1 MVPRSYFNR
10 SLAIA
15 ICILHAFAAFADDKE
30 KDKKYNVL
38 FIIIDDLRPD
48 LASYGDAR
56 AITPHM
62 DRLAQRSV
70 LFKNAYCQQAVCSP
84 SRASILT
91 GLRPDQTGVTDLIT
105 HFREKVPDVT
115 TLPQAFKNNGYT
127 AVGVG
132 KIFHDTKRTVDPV
145 SWSPVQLAF
154 NGPKGREY
162 FLDRN
167 KKGGK
172 ADAYEFTDSADA
184 SYPDGKVADQAID
197 LLRRFKNSGEPFF
210 LATGFRKP
218 HLPYCAPRKY
228 WDMYAHTSF
237 PGVENRNRPAGAPE
251 IAFHQCQELRGY
263 TDIPDEGPLT
273 HEKEN
278 DLIRAYYACI
288 SFVDA
293 QVGKVL
299 EELNRLGMSEHTIVV
314 LVGDHGYHLGE
325 QNLWCKSTNFELD
338 ARVPLMISAPGS
350 AKKGASTDAIVEA
363 VDIYPTL
370 LDLCK
375 IGPASKLS
383 GGSLAPLLRDPAS
396 RWDKVAYSQ
405 FSRPYRAILSKTAT
419 HMGYSVRDR
428 EWRYTVWYNL
438 SNNAIEN
445 RELYYLG
452 NGRVEQENLSG
463 TKKYQPVEKKLGA
476 LLEAYRNMK

>member
-1 MVPRSYFNR
+1 MLY
-10 SLAIA
+10 
-15 ICILHAFAAFADDKE
+15 AFSVFADDKE

-38 FIIIDDLRPD
+38 FIIIDDLRPN
-48 LASYGDAR
+48 LASYGDAK
-56 AITPHM
+56 AITPNM

-91 GLRPDQTGVTDLIT
+91 GLRPDRTGVTDLIT
-105 HFREKVPDVT
+105 HFRKKVPDVIT
-115 TLPQAFKNNGYT
+115 MPQAFKNNGYT

-132 KIFHDTKRTVDPV
+132 KIFHDTKETLDSV
-145 SWSPVQLAF
+145 SWSPVQSGF

-162 FLDRN
+162 FLERN

-172 ADAYEFTDSADA
+172 ADAFEFTNKADA
-184 SYPDGKVADQAID
+184 SYPDGKVADQAIG

-218 HLPYCAPRKY
+218 HLPYCAPTRY
-228 WDMYAHTSF
+228 WDMYAHTDF
-237 PGVENRNRPAGAPE
+237 PGVENSGKPAGAPE
-251 IAFHQCQELRGY
+251 IAFHQWQELRGY

-273 HEKEN
+273 KEKES
-278 DLIRAYYACI
+278 DLLRAYYACI

-299 EELNRLGMSEHTIVV
+299 EELNRLGLSENTIVV

-338 ARVPLMISAPGS
+338 ARVPLMISAPGN
-350 AKKGASTDAIVEA
+350 AKKGAGTDAIVEA

-370 LDLCK
+370 LDLCN
-375 IGPASKLS
+375 IPPASKLS
-383 GGSLAPLLRDPAS
+383 GGSLVPVLQHPAL

-405 FSRPYRAILSKTAT
+405 FVRPYKAIVSKTAT
-419 HMGYSVRDR
+419 HMGYSVRDK

-438 SNNAIEN
+438 SNDAIEN
-445 RELYYLG
+445 RELYHLG
-452 NGRVEQENLSG
+452 SGRVEKENLSG
-463 TKKYQPVEKKLGA
+463 SKKYQQVESKLGA
-476 LLEAYRNMK
+476 LLEAYRKIK